1 MDFAEML
8 GDAFSY
14 TRDGVLLNM
23 NRWLKLILS
32 IILLGLP
39 FTGYLM
45 RIYRGKAPAP
55 DVDEW
60 GTLFVDG
67 LKLFVVGFVY
77 VLPILIIWM
86 LVLVMMI
93 IAGISGSDETSIAA
107 IGMNFILQ
115 IVMFFFQIVL
125 AIFLPIAYIRFARTG
140 IFSEAFNFSAIL
152 GTIARIGWINYIVA
166 VILVSIVVSIPV
178 CILAFLFLI
187 IGGIALVAV
196 MTMETTGL
204 VLLLIVLVLGLLTI
218 LIILPPLSV
227 FQARYMT
234 RVYDSAAPAEPAV
247 S

>member
-8 GDAFSY
+8 SDAFSY
-14 TRDGVLLNM
+14 AKEGVILNM
-23 NRWLKLILS
+23 NRWLKLILAM
-32 IILLGLP
+32 ICLGLP

-45 RIYRGKAPAP
+45 RIYRGNAPAP
-55 DVDEW
+55 EVDEW

-67 LKLFVVGFVY
+67 LKLFIVGFVY
-77 VLPILIIWM
+77 VLPILIIWLVIFGIM
-86 LVLVMMI
+86 LF
-93 IAGISGSDETSIAA
+93 AGLTGSDEASIVA
-107 IGMNFILQ
+107 IMANFLLQ
-115 IVMFFFQIVL
+115 IAMFIFQIVL

-187 IGGIALVAV
+187 IGGIALVAA
-196 MTMETTGL
+196 MTMETAGL
-204 VLLLIVLVLGLLTI
+204 VLLLIVLGLGLLTI
-218 LIILPPLSV
+218 LIILPPISV

-234 RVYDSAAPAEPAV
+234 RVYDCAAPAEPVV

>member
-1 MDFAEML
+1 MDFAEIL
-8 GDAFSY
+8 GDAFTY
-14 TRDGVLLNM
+14 TKEGVFFNM

-55 DVDEW
+55 DVDDW

-67 LKLFVVGFVY
+67 LKLFIVGFLY
-77 VLPILIIWM
+77 VLPIIILWM
-86 LVLVMMI
+86 LVFVMMI

-107 IGMNFILQ
+107 IGLNFILQ

-125 AIFLPIAYIRFARTG
+125 AIFLPVAYIRFARTG
-140 IFSEAFNFSAIL
+140 IFSEAFNFNAIL

-187 IGGIALVAV
+187 IGGIALVAA
-196 MTMETTGL
+196 MTMQTTGL
-204 VLLLIVLVLGLLTI
+204 LLFLIVLVLGLLTI
-218 LIILPPLSV
+218 LIILPPLNV

-234 RVYDSAAPAEPAV
+234 RVYDCAPPAEPPV
-247 S
+247 L